1 MRAFLHRYELDR
13 SRPSVAGAGRDLAR
27 RALLPAV
34 ALWAAVVGLGL
45 IVVGP
50 LGSLP
55 GEASLNRDLVE
66 AREPGLDTATSVVSN
81 VGGTEF
87 IVLGCAVVVAAV
99 WWRTREWWF
108 AVVPAL
114 AVGLQALVFVTA
126 AAVVDRERPDVLPL
140 DEAPPTSGFPS
151 GHSGAAAAFYVVL
164 AMLAQ
169 RLRRPVL
176 RRAVTGLC
184 LAVPLAVATARL
196 YRGMHGATDVLV
208 GLLNG
213 LVCVW
218 LAWRYLRRRPGAQTR
233 A

>member
-1 MRAFLHRYELDR
+1 MRAFIHRYELDR
-13 SRPSVAGAGRDLAR
+13 SRPSVAGAARDLAR

-34 ALWAAVVGLGL
+34 VLWASVVALGL
-45 IVVGP
+45 TIVGP

-55 GEASLNRDLVE
+55 GEASLNDDLVE
-66 AREPGLDTATSVVSN
+66 VREPGLDTTSSVVSN

-87 IVLGCAVVVAAV
+87 IILGCAVVVAAV

-114 AVGLQALVFVTA
+114 AVSLQALVFVTA
-126 AAVVDRERPDVLPL
+126 AAVVDRERPDVVPL

-151 GHSGAAAAFYVVL
+151 GHSGASAAFYVVL

-169 RLRRPVL
+169 RLRHPVL
-176 RRAVTGLC
+176 RWAVTGLC
-184 LAVPLAVATARL
+184 LVLPVAVGTARL
-196 YRGMHGATDVLV
+196 YRGMHGASDVVV

-218 LAWRYLRRRPGAQTR
+218 LAWRYLRRSAGAQTR